1 MFARMKE
8 RRLAKAKAAAER
20 EHAEALGEWK
30 DTIEGIERA
39 LDAAK
44 HYNEL
49 WDESQAPIIP
59 KKNEELLYVVTGA
72 ELVEIKSRKIN
83 YGSTSHG
90 VSIRIAKGVTY
101 RPSVSRGSMQASEE
115 VPTALDQGTFVI
127 TNQRAVF
134 SGTKTNRTWLW
145 AKLISVNTAV
155 HQGQVLVFLPVENR
169 MKTSGVHLG
178 TGRALD
184 VGLTRINLGIAL
196 ATGRYDDH
204 VAQIEADLRDVQ
216 ADRPAPPQ
224 TLEGV

>member
-1 MFARMKE
+1 M
-8 RRLAKAKAAAER
+8 
-20 EHAEALGEWK
+20 
-30 DTIEGIERA
+30 T
-39 LDAAK
+39 
-44 HYNEL
+44 
-49 WDESQAPIIP
+49 SAPR
-59 KKNEELLYVVTGA
+59 TMDG
-72 ELVEIKSRKIN
+72 S

-90 VSIRIAKGVTY
+90 ASIRIAKGVTY
-101 RPSVSRGSMQASEE
+101 RPSVSRGSMQASGE

-145 AKLISVNTAV
+145 AKLISVNTGV
-155 HQGQVLVFLPVENR
+155 HKGQVLVFLPVENR

-204 VAQIEADLRDVQ
+204 VAQIEADLRAVQ
-216 ADRPAPPQ
+216 ADRPARPRH
-224 TLEGV
+224 

>member
-8 RRLAKAKAAAER
+8 RRLAKAAAEAKATAER

-30 DTIEGIERA
+30 DTIEGIEQA

-59 KKNEELLYVVTGA
+59 KKNEELLYVVTEA

-101 RPSVSRGSMQASEE
+101 RPSVLARQHAGVGGSPQLPSTKALLLLPTRGPCSLAPRQ
-115 VPTALDQGTFVI
+115 
-127 TNQRAVF
+127 
-134 SGTKTNRTWLW
+134 
-145 AKLISVNTAV
+145 
-155 HQGQVLVFLPVENR
+155 
-169 MKTSGVHLG
+169 
-178 TGRALD
+178 TGP
-184 VGLTRINLGIAL
+184 GC
-196 ATGRYDDH
+196 GRSSF
-204 VAQIEADLRDVQ
+204 R
-216 ADRPAPPQ
+216 
-224 TLEGV
+224 